1 MDVLFG
7 ELRWN
12 IFLFSIYIIF
22 GFCWNMKPHILLLFV
37 LKCIDHY
44 AVKFMLCFWWIKTL
58 HFWSLFIFHR
68 KQGELHVISKPTKNE
83 LKVICSCPY
92 NTKLFH
98 KMCPLHIPHLPS
110 WLIYWLFDNCLMSA
124 RKKKL
129 ACRHCHEGLQNLCL
143 YLVLMVFEQK
153 CVFSAVT

>member
-1 MDVLFG
+1 MGVLFG
-7 ELRWN
+7 EFMWN

-22 GFCWNMKPHILLLFV
+22 GFCWNIKPQILLLFV
-37 LKCIDHY
+37 LKCMNHY
-44 AVKFMLCFWWIKTL
+44 VWSFIEIHALLLMNKIVL

-68 KQGELHVISKPTKNE
+68 KQGELISKPTKNE
-83 LKVICSCPY
+83 LKVICSSPY

-124 RKKKL
+124 RKKT
-129 ACRHCHEGLQNLCL
+129 R
-143 YLVLMVFEQK
+143 M
-153 CVFSAVT
+153 